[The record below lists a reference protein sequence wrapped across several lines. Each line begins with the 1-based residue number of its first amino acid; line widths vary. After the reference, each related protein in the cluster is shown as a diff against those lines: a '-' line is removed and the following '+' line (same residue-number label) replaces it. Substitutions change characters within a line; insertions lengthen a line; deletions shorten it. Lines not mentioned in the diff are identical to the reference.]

1 MVFIINQTDD
11 SLRIELKRSWTIV
24 PFEEQT
30 ADTTIAPSATLSYS
44 LKTQG
49 KKHYNLGLNQTEYRL
64 FTQPQAADT
73 VVFRHSPG
81 SDSITFAGDLQQIN
95 RFLLKKQMAFGSAEA
110 DWMSRL
116 NFTQQAK
123 NFSELVAA
131 NDSITQVHLA
141 FLKQYAPTLPAAYV
155 TFEADRL
162 KYLNAG
168 FTSNSSFYRSAFL
181 NKTDTV
187 PANFL
192 DNFGEVQNPDMLG
205 SLWYY
210 QFLKEY
216 ISLKTGRAISP
227 IKPTSPKEIQDRMDS
242 SYATARQELT
252 GQVRDVY
259 LTASIS
265 QTIDKSRHLLDTTWI
280 NLVEDN
286 ELKSFLHDYLAT
298 HQVLPEG
305 AEVPYFSLPAMDSTY
320 YEPKSFQ
327 GQVVLINFWATWCKP
342 CYREFAHENALVEG
356 FADEPVAIVNICVDS
371 QPDKWQE
378 VVRKYKLKT
387 LNLTTPDNWNNLLK
401 EKFDIDALPHS
412 VLIDQNGRVVDN
424 KCLRPSQ
431 GIAAQIAAMLA
442 GEKQES
448 EVPN

>member
-1 MVFIINQTDD
+1 
-11 SLRIELKRSWTIV
+11 
-24 PFEEQT
+24 
-30 ADTTIAPSATLSYS
+30 
-44 LKTQG
+44 
-49 KKHYNLGLNQTEYRL
+49 
-64 FTQPQAADT
+64 
-73 VVFRHSPG
+73 
-81 SDSITFAGDLQQIN
+81 
-95 RFLLKKQMAFGSAEA
+95 
-110 DWMSRL
+110 
-116 NFTQQAK
+116 
-123 NFSELVAA
+123 
-131 NDSITQVHLA
+131 
-141 FLKQYAPTLPAAYV
+141 
-155 TFEADRL
+155 
-162 KYLNAG
+162 
-168 FTSNSSFYRSAFL
+168 
-181 NKTDTV
+181 
-187 PANFL
+187 
-192 DNFGEVQNPDMLG
+192 
-205 SLWYY
+205 
-210 QFLKEY
+210 
-216 ISLKTGRAISP
+216 
-227 IKPTSPKEIQDRMDS
+227 MDS

-342 CYREFAHENALVEG
+342 CYQEFEHENALVER

-387 LNLTTPDNWNNLLK
+387 LNLKASDNWNNLLK
-401 EKFDIDALPHS
+401 ERFDINALPHS
-412 VLIDQNGRVVDN
+412 VLIDQNGKIVDN

-431 GIAAQIAAMLA
+431 GIAAQIAEMLA
-442 GEKQES
+442 GEKQEFKVS
-448 EVPN
+448 N